1 MKPSFGFDAAPT
13 KVELK
18 FPGIPIKIV
27 LQLLNII
34 GQLIVYI
41 DTYVYMFLFIYSG
54 FVGECK
60 YHRWF
65 VITVALLGS
74 LFGLG
79 ISGCFFFYCIK
90 NCQRLRGHRNWD
102 TTGHNEN
109 VNKDFHIIPG
119 TVKSLAQMYDD
130 K

>member
-1 MKPSFGFDAAPT
+1 MNISF
-13 KVELK
+13 
-18 FPGIPIKIV
+18 
-27 LQLLNII
+27 II
-34 GQLIVYI
+34 
-41 DTYVYMFLFIYSG
+41 YVYTCIYIYIYIFIYLYIG

-79 ISGCFFFYCIK
+79 IAGCFFFYCLKI
-90 NCQRLRGHRNWD
+90 CQRQRKNRIWD
-102 TTGHNEN
+102 RTRQNEN
-109 VNKDFHIIPG
+109 GNKDFHILPG